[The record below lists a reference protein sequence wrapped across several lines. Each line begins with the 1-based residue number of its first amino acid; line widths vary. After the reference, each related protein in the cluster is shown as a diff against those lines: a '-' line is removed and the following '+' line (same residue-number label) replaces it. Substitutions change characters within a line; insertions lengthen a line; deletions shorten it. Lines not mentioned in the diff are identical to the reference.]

1 MVRIATLAA
10 IAAAAVLSFSS
21 SSGGPARAQ
30 DAAAPALE
38 TPAREVLLVDGET
51 GTILFQKNPAQP
63 FPPAS
68 LAKIMTMEIV
78 FAAIDSGEIS
88 LDTTFPVSEH
98 AWRTGGAPSGTSTM
112 FAALNSQVPVADLIR
127 GTIVQAA
134 NDAAIILAEGMEGSE
149 AAFAER
155 MNARAEELGLHDS
168 RFVNP
173 TGLPAEGQ
181 QVTVADLVRL
191 ARHLRASYPELYA
204 IYAEPSFEWN
214 GIFQRNRNPLLSAG
228 IGADG
233 LGTGFTEA
241 SGYALLGVTE
251 EQGRVTFLAM
261 SGLETERERA
271 TESARLLRW
280 ARDSFRSVELF
291 EAGATIGSA
300 SVFGGTAG
308 WVPAVAPK
316 PVAVLLPVETGD
328 RVRARIRYDGPLIAP
343 VAEGEPIANL
353 DVLVDGE
360 PVLSQELLAGR
371 GTETGSFADR
381 ALGAVKELA
390 FGWVRAF

>member
-1 MVRIATLAA
+1 MFRTA
-10 IAAAAVLSFSS
+10 ILTAFAAATILVF
-21 SSGGPARAQ
+21 PADPVKAQ
-30 DAAAPALE
+30 DAAPPAVE
-38 TPAREVLLVDGET
+38 TTAAEVLLVDGET
-51 GTILFQKNPAQP
+51 GTILFQKNPDQP

-68 LAKIMTMEIV
+68 LAKVMTMEIV
-78 FAAIDSGEIS
+78 FGALRSGEIS
-88 LDTTFPVSEH
+88 LDTAFPVSEH

-155 MNARAEELGLHDS
+155 MNQRAAELGLRDS

-181 QVTVADLVRL
+181 QVTVTDLVRL
-191 ARHLRASYPELYA
+191 ARHMRATYPDLYA

-214 GIFQRNRNPLLSAG
+214 KIFQRNRNPLLTAG

-233 LGTGFTEA
+233 LGTGYTEA

-251 EQGRVTFLAM
+251 QEGRVTLLAM
-261 SGLETERERA
+261 SGLESERERA
-271 TESARLLRW
+271 AEAIKLLRW
-280 ARDSFRSVELF
+280 ATESFRQVELF
-291 EAGATIGSA
+291 EAGATIGTT

-308 WVPAVAPK
+308 WVPAIAAK
-316 PVAVLLPVETGD
+316 PVTVLLPVEAGD

-343 VAEGEPIANL
+343 VAEGDTIAAL
-353 DVLVDGE
+353 DVLVDGQ
-360 PVLSQELLAGR
+360 PVLSQELHAGR
-371 GTETGSFADR
+371 GTQAGSFADR
-381 ALGAVKELA
+381 ALGAMKELA

>member
-1 MVRIATLAA
+1 MFRITILTALVAAT
-10 IAAAAVLSFSS
+10 VLVF
-21 SSGGPARAQ
+21 PAPSVPAQ
-30 DAAAPALE
+30 EAAPPAVE
-38 TPAREVLLVDGET
+38 TTASEVLLVDGET

-78 FAAIDSGEIS
+78 FAALRAGEIS

-155 MNARAEELGLHDS
+155 MNERAAELGLTNSH
-168 RFVNP
+168 FVNP

-181 QVTVADLVRL
+181 QVTVTDLVKL
-191 ARHLRASYPELYA
+191 ARHMRNTYPDLYA

-214 GIFQRNRNPLLSAG
+214 KIFQRNRNPLLSAG

-233 LGTGFTEA
+233 LATGYTEA
-241 SGYALLGVTE
+241 SGYALLGATE
-251 EQGRVTFLAM
+251 QDGRVTYLAM
-261 SGLETERERA
+261 SGLESERERA
-271 TESARLLRW
+271 AEAIKLLGW
-280 ARDSFRSVELF
+280 ARDSFEQVQLF
-291 EAGATIGSA
+291 EAGTTIGTA
-300 SVFGGTAG
+300 GVFGGTAG
-308 WVPAVAPK
+308 WVPAVAAA
-316 PVAVLLPVETGD
+316 PVSVLLPVEAGD

-343 VAEGEPIANL
+343 VAEGDPVATL

-360 PVLSQELLAGR
+360 PVLSQQLVAGSASP
-371 GTETGSFADR
+371 TGSFADR
-381 ALGAVKELA
+381 ALGAAKELA

>member
-1 MVRIATLAA
+1 MFRIAILSALAA
-10 IAAAAVLSFSS
+10 ATVLVFPASS
-21 SSGGPARAQ
+21 VTAQ
-30 DAAAPALE
+30 EAAPPAVE
-38 TPAREVLLVDGET
+38 TAADEVLLVDGET

-78 FAAIDSGEIS
+78 FAALRSGEIS
-88 LDTTFPVSEH
+88 LETTFPVSEH

-149 AAFAER
+149 AAFAAR
-155 MNARAEELGLHDS
+155 MNERAAELGLTNS
-168 RFVNP
+168 RFANP
-173 TGLPAEGQ
+173 TGLPAEDQ
-181 QVTVADLVRL
+181 QVTVTDLVRL
-191 ARHLRASYPELYA
+191 ARHLRATYPELYA

-214 GIFQRNRNPLLSAG
+214 KIFQRNRNPLLSAG

-251 EQGRVTFLAM
+251 QDGRVTFLAM
-261 SGLETERERA
+261 SGLESERERA
-271 TESARLLRW
+271 AEATKLLRW
-280 ARDSFRSVELF
+280 ASETFEQVPLF
-291 EAGATIGSA
+291 AAGATIGTA
-300 SVFGGTAG
+300 DVFGGTAG
-308 WVPAVAPK
+308 WVPVVAQT
-316 PVAVLLPVETGD
+316 PVTALLPVEAGD
-328 RVRARIRYDGPLIAP
+328 RVRARIRYEGPLIAP
-343 VAEGEPIANL
+343 VAEGAPVATL
-353 DVLVDGE
+353 DVLVDGA
-360 PVLSQELLAGR
+360 PVLSQPLVAGA
-371 GTETGSFADR
+371 GSASGSFADR
-381 ALGAVKELA
+381 ALGAARELA

>member
-21 SSGGPARAQ
+21 GLPAGAQ
-30 DAAAPALE
+30 DAAAPAIE

-78 FAAIDSGEIS
+78 FAAIGSGEIS

-155 MNARAEELGLHDS
+155 MNARAEELGLRDS

-181 QVTVADLVRL
+181 QVTVTDLVRL

-233 LGTGFTEA
+233 LGTGYTEA

-280 ARDSFRSVELF
+280 ARDSFRQVELF
-291 EAGATIGSA
+291 DAGATIGSA
-300 SVFGGTAG
+300 SVFGGNAG

-316 PVAVLLPVETGD
+316 PVAVLLPVDAGD
-328 RVRARIRYDGPLIAP
+328 RVRARMRYDGPLIAP
-343 VAEGEPIANL
+343 VAEGAPIATL

-360 PVLSQELLAGR
+360 PVLSQELHAG
-371 GTETGSFADR
+371 GGAEAGSFADR
-381 ALGAVKELA
+381 ALGAMKELA

>member
-1 MVRIATLAA
+1 MFRIAIITALAA
-10 IAAAAVLSFSS
+10 ATVLVFPASSTTAQEALPPAV
-21 SSGGPARAQ
+21 
-30 DAAAPALE
+30 E
-38 TPAREVLLVDGET
+38 TTAVEVLLVDGET
-51 GTILFQKNPAQP
+51 GTILYQKNPAEP

-78 FAAIDSGEIS
+78 FAALRAGEIS
-88 LDTTFPVSEH
+88 LETTFPVSEH

-149 AAFAER
+149 AAFAAR
-155 MNARAEELGLHDS
+155 MNERAAELGLTNS

-181 QVTVADLVRL
+181 QVTVTDLVKL
-191 ARHLRASYPELYA
+191 ARHLRASYPELYT

-214 GIFQRNRNPLLSAG
+214 KIFQRNRNPLLSAG

-233 LGTGFTEA
+233 LGTGYTDA

-251 EQGRVTFLAM
+251 QDGRVTFLAM
-261 SGLETERERA
+261 SGLESERERA
-271 TESARLLRW
+271 AEATKLLRW
-280 ARDSFRSVELF
+280 AHDSFEQVQLF
-291 EAGATIGSA
+291 DAGAMIGSA

-308 WVPAVAPK
+308 WVPAVAET
-316 PVAVLLPVETGD
+316 PVTVLLPVEAGE
-328 RVRARIRYDGPLIAP
+328 RVRARIRYEGPLIAP
-343 VAEGEPIANL
+343 VAKGDPVAAL

-360 PVLSQELLAGR
+360 PVLSQQLVAGNDSSA
-371 GTETGSFADR
+371 GSFTDR
-381 ALGAVKELA
+381 ALGAAKELA